1 MRIISGQASGVSI
14 DVPQGDAV
22 RPTPDRTRKA
32 LFDSLGKLSGKTVLD
47 LCAGSGA
54 MGLEA
59 ASRGARAVYFVEEN
73 KKHCSFI
80 SANCKRLESTGLSP
94 LMKVFNADARRPEL
108 YLSAL
113 SPEIIFSDPP
123 YAISAEVYKT
133 LVNHELFRE
142 RAAESLIIW
151 ELPSEQYDYES
162 FADSGLWT
170 ERNFRKFGA
179 VNFMFL
185 RRR

>member
-14 DVPQGDAV
+14 SVPQGDAV

-32 LFDSLGKLSGKTVLD
+32 LFDSLGDLSGMTVLD

-80 SANCKRLESTGLSP
+80 SANCKRLESAGLSP

-113 SPEIIFSDPP
+113 SPDIIFADPP
-123 YAISAEVYKT
+123 YAISAEVFKT
-133 LVNHELFRE
+133 LINHELFCE
-142 RAAESLIIW
+142 CAAESMIIW
-151 ELPSEQYDYES
+151 ELPSEQYDYEN
-162 FADSGLWT
+162 FVDSGLWK
-170 ERNFRKFGA
+170 ERNFRKFGT
-179 VNFMFL
+179 VNFMFM